1 MTKKYLVT
9 ASLALVLGLSAC
21 SAGVETNDGADDAS
35 SSPVV
40 ASTPSAVTTEPTQSS
55 TQPAQSTQSPSTKAT
70 SSETAGNGSG
80 SGSESNSGA
89 AVQGGTL
96 RADLSPAVT
105 TELTCPDGTLNIDGT
120 ALSVEI
126 VDDCETV
133 NVTGDISTILA
144 QSVGTLNL
152 DGNGSTVV
160 MSTVEVV
167 NLTEQSSINTVVW
180 ESGNPAVNDLSTA
193 SVVVSES
200 RLP

>member
-1 MTKKYLVT
+1 MTKKYLVV
-9 ASLALVLGLSAC
+9 ASLGLVLGLSAC
-21 SAGVETNDGADDAS
+21 SAGVEKSGTDGAS

-40 ASTPSAVTTEPTQSS
+40 ASSPSEPAVVATTPSH
-55 TQPAQSTQSPSTKAT
+55 TQSPSAVAT
-70 SSETAGNGSG
+70 SSASTGNSSQGSSETSSPDAT
-80 SGSESNSGA
+80 EEKGA
-89 AVQGGTL
+89 L
-96 RADLSPAVT
+96 RAELSPAVT

-126 VDDCETV
+126 VDDCDTV

-160 MSTVEVV
+160 MSTVGVV

-180 ESGNPAVNDLSTA
+180 ESGNPVVNDLSTA